1 MFVLHVTS
9 TRRSKETSLQHHLLH
24 FPVSRSGLSSA
35 MDECHTGYFREKPD
49 GEIFQSTSV
58 QLRVRESIPITLTTN
73 VTDYCSRYVLRS
85 SDALSSLFFVQP
97 NTPPRYRGMTPWVT
111 SSVMCQPPE
120 CGHVGIRGV
129 RGAVGDAV
137 ESRHA
142 HI

>member
-1 MFVLHVTS
+1 
-9 TRRSKETSLQHHLLH
+9 
-24 FPVSRSGLSSA
+24 

-97 NTPPRYRGMTPWVT
+97 NTPPRYRGMTVT
-111 SSVMCQPPE
+111 
-120 CGHVGIRGV
+120 
-129 RGAVGDAV
+129 
-137 ESRHA
+137 
-142 HI
+142 